1 MLQIAARL
9 NAVSLYVSHLP
20 VRIYNK
26 YTMVARDFLV
36 WKAHSFRVVFDN
48 RSLDLITILIL
59 IEHDENLHVDN
70 KI

>member
-1 MLQIAARL
+1 M
-9 NAVSLYVSHLP
+9 
-20 VRIYNK
+20 RIYNK

-48 RSLDLITILIL
+48 RSLNLITILII
-59 IEHDENLHVDN
+59 IEHDENLHVED